1 VEGKRLLLNVETWW
15 LGTALLG
22 VALAAVPLAK
32 RIARERKRQRREALW
47 VFIFCF
53 DVQNLSPMPSI

>member
-1 VEGKRLLLNVETWW
+1 MNVETWW